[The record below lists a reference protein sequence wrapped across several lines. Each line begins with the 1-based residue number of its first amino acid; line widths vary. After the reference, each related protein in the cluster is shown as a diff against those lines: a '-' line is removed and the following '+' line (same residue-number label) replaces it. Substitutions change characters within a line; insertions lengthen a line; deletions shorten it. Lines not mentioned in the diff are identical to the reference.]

1 MKNQFISEIFL
12 TEKFVTEEAWL
23 EFIFEISRLNVL
35 FRKWDIFVFIELNT
49 VRYFIRTSRK
59 NPPVI
64 SNLNDFLLK
73 ITEPEQK
80 IKKYFKTYYF
90 MKNNEKNI
98 LDIYDKNEAK
108 KARKLK
114 IAKIT
119 IFPFCRNNFL
129 SKTEL
134 FFENKNKKIIKKQ
147 LLFNIP
153 HQFLSID
160 FSIYNRFFYKK
171 DAIKFLD
178 IQKSLHLLKSDEK
191 NSLLKVNGFPYLNDN
206 YFL

>member
-23 EFIFEISRLNVL
+23 EFIFEVSRLNGI

-59 NPPVI
+59 IPPVI
-64 SNLNDFLLK
+64 SNLNNFLLR

-98 LDIYDKNEAK
+98 L
-108 KARKLK
+108 
-114 IAKIT
+114 
-119 IFPFCRNNFL
+119 IFMI
-129 SKTEL
+129 KT
-134 FFENKNKKIIKKQ
+134 KQKKQ
-147 LLFNIP
+147 EN
-153 HQFLSID
+153 
-160 FSIYNRFFYKK
+160 
-171 DAIKFLD
+171 
-178 IQKSLHLLKSDEK
+178 
-191 NSLLKVNGFPYLNDN
+191 
-206 YFL
+206 